1 MSKLTI
7 HMESDWH
14 VGSGTGR
21 PGSVDRL
28 IQRDTNDLPYIP
40 AKTLTGI
47 LRDSCELVAYGLD
60 NGTGGNWQKWVKYLF
75 GDQPALAVGFV
86 DQKPTPAAISI
97 RSAHLPSA
105 LGNILK
111 HQPELRAAL
120 TFVKPG
126 IEIDDASG
134 TAKPDF
140 LRFEEMARG
149 GTHLEAAYDLNLAG
163 LNELQQQAAKA
174 LLVAGAAM
182 VERLGAKRRRG
193 GGRCRITLG
202 EIKMEISKAIN
213 HLEGDAPALPES
225 QKNNQT
231 NQDDEQPSNEALAA
245 PEGEIDNHRDN
256 WYCIEL
262 QLETKSPIIV
272 HSRTQG
278 NLVSTLDYIPG
289 TALLPIL
296 AKALGNVIDLRK
308 AINNNQLAIGNAT
321 PEVSSQQGRAMPFA
335 LFQEKQN
342 DQNIYNRLGEAQ
354 RIAAQPNQ
362 TVTNDQHNQLKGL
375 RAGYVGNVS
384 AKEFSTQKIT
394 KAVATHNSVDDVQQ
408 RPNEKTGGVYS
419 YEAIPAQTKLRSV
432 IKIHN
437 AILPEPKK
445 AKDILN
451 KLVGKNIEIGRSKKD
466 DYGLV
471 AVTAIEELPTQGNSH
486 EKIPAG
492 GELRV
497 WLLSDVLIRD
507 DRLRPSTSPQCFGQ
521 RLGDKLGVELSL
533 KADVLSVLARSKRI
547 DSWQTRWGLPR
558 PSLVGLSAG
567 SCFLFTTGQE
577 ISGQQLQALEMTGL
591 GERTVEGYGQLCF
604 NNLLLKKKNLQIKKD
619 QTQAAG
625 EKEETEKPS
634 KQKSTTPTSVEI
646 DGNSE
651 LFEYAHTIEK
661 AAWRETIQRQIV
673 NLAAQSHKR
682 QEILGICIE
691 KNDRGE
697 NVSEPTMSQL
707 GVLRSIVMTLPNTDA
722 DRVAM
727 IKNWIDCPVNNQP
740 TDKNKKKWPEPN
752 RLSKVEELLTKQ
764 DRLWNLLKP
773 ELEIDFAPPTITKN
787 GQNVLKEELW
797 LESVQALVL
806 SCIRAHKRQLEA
818 LSQVWVRE
826 QETPLLAPAPLLP
839 NLGEGAGG

>member
-1 MSKLTI
+1 MPWMPPDFGREAKLMCKLTI

-28 IQRDTNDLPYIP
+28 IQRDTDDLPYIP

-60 NGTGGNWQKWVKYLF
+60 NGTNGNWQKWVEYLF
-75 GDQPALAVGFV
+75 GDQPALANGPV
-86 DQKPTPAAISI
+86 DQQPTPAAISI

-111 HQPELRAAL
+111 HRPELRAAL

-126 IEIDDASG
+126 VAIDDASG
-134 TAKPDF
+134 TAKPDC
-140 LRFEEMARG
+140 LRFEEIARG

-202 EIKMEISKAIN
+202 EIKMETSKAID
-213 HLEGDAPALPES
+213 HLGGEAPALPEA
-225 QKNNQT
+225 KENDQT
-231 NQDDEQPSNEALAA
+231 KQDSDQPNKEAPTAL
-245 PEGEIDNHRDN
+245 EGEMDKHRDN
-256 WYCIEL
+256 WYCLEL
-262 QLETKSPIIV
+262 QLETQSPVIV

-296 AKALGNVIDLRK
+296 AKALGNAIDLRK

-354 RIAAQPNQ
+354 QIAAQPNQ
-362 TVTNDQHNQLKGL
+362 TDTNDQRPQLKGL
-375 RAGYVGNVS
+375 RAGYVSNVLE
-384 AKEFSTQKIT
+384 KEFSTQKIT

-408 RPNEKTGGVYS
+408 RPNETTGGVYS
-419 YEAIPAQTKLRSV
+419 YEAMPAQTKLRSV
-432 IKIHN
+432 IRIHN
-437 AILPEPKK
+437 AILPEPQK
-445 AKDILN
+445 AKKILD

-471 AVTAIEELPTQGNSH
+471 AVTAIEELPSQGNSH
-486 EKIPAG
+486 ENIPAN

-507 DRLRPSTSPQCFGQ
+507 DRLRPSTSPKDFGQ
-521 RLGDKLGVELSL
+521 RLGDQLGVKLTL
-533 KADVLSVLARSKRI
+533 KTDVLSVLARSKRI

-567 SCFLFTTGQE
+567 SCFLFTTDRE
-577 ISGQQLQALEMTGL
+577 ISGQQLQSLEMTGL

-604 NNLLLKKKNLQIKKD
+604 NDPLLQEENLQTNKD
-619 QTQAAG
+619 QTPATG
-625 EKEETEKPS
+625 EQEETENLS
-634 KQKSTTPTSVEI
+634 KQQPTIPTNERI
-646 DGNSE
+646 DRKSE
-651 LFEYAHTIEK
+651 LFKYAHTIEK
-661 AAWRETIQRQIV
+661 AAWRATIQRQIV

-682 QEILGICIE
+682 QEILGIYIGE
-691 KNDRGE
+691 NDRGE

-707 GVLRSIVMTLPNTDA
+707 GVLRSVVMTLSKTDA
-722 DRVAM
+722 DRAAM
-727 IKNWIDCPVNNQP
+727 VKNWIDCPVDNQP
-740 TDKNKKKWPEPN
+740 TDKNKKKWPEPKP
-752 RLSKVEELLTKQ
+752 LSEVKELLTKEG
-764 DRLWNLLKP
+764 RLWTLLG
-773 ELEIDFAPPTITKN
+773 IDFVPLTMTTN
-787 GQNVLKEELW
+787 GQEALKKELW

-806 SCIRAHKRQLEA
+806 SCIRAHKRDLEPKKK
-818 LSQVWVRE
+818 
-826 QETPLLAPAPLLP
+826 T
-839 NLGEGAGG
+839 GG